1 MLGINLNVFN
11 YLFRWHIEPFNSV
24 DDKHASNK
32 LQLLQNRVHQ
42 IERQLIRRE
51 NRDRI
56 FYTCI
61 IGYFMLQALLS
72 VRRSMLN

>member
-1 MLGINLNVFN
+1 MFLS
-11 YLFRWHIEPFNSV
+11 FRWHIEPFTSM
-24 DDKHASNK
+24 DDKHISNK
-32 LQLLQNRVHQ
+32 FQLLQNRVQ
-42 IERQLIRRE
+42 KIERELNRRE

-61 IGYFMLQALLS
+61 VGYFLLQALLS